1 MKEVIFKKEGS
12 SGQIILNR
20 PDKLNSLNHDMI
32 LSIDKKLREW
42 VDDPE
47 ILTVLMYGSGERGFC
62 AGGDMRVYYDN
73 KERAHEI
80 ARDFFSSEYEMD
92 QLLISYP
99 KPIIAWLDGIV
110 MGGGVGISYGADFR
124 LVTEKTK
131 WSMPEVNIGFYPDVG
146 GSWFLNKIA
155 IEMGRYISLMA
166 SFLNG
171 QDVLW
176 LGLAE
181 MQLDQKAFNKILE
194 EIPKIEGENE
204 EAIKKE
210 ILKIISP
217 YAQETS
223 SSYLEQHKEK
233 IKKYFSG
240 DSLDIILAKLEE
252 GRENDDE
259 WASQTLKEL
268 RKKSLLSQYVIFEQL
283 KRAKNMTLAQCF
295 EMELIMSI
303 NFMDN
308 PDFFE
313 GLRSVLVDKDEPN
326 WTYKN
331 PKDISKE
338 LIDSFFKA

>member
-1 MKEVIFKKEGS
+1 MKEVILKKEGS

-32 LSIDKKLREW
+32 LAIDEKLKEW
-42 VDDPE
+42 AEDSE
-47 ILTVLMYGSGERGFC
+47 ILTVVMYGSGDRGFC

-92 QLLISYP
+92 QLLINYP
-99 KPIIAWLDGIV
+99 KPLIAWLDGIV

-146 GSWFLNKIA
+146 GSWFLNKISR
-155 IEMGRYISLMA
+155 EMGLYISLMA
-166 SFLNG
+166 SFLKAA
-171 QDVLW
+171 DVIW

-181 MQLDQKAFNKILE
+181 MQIDRQAFEGILK
-194 EIPKIEGENE
+194 EISKVQGQSQ
-204 EAIKKE
+204 EAIKE
-210 ILKIISP
+210 EIGQILKTHI
-217 YAQETS
+217 QEPGL
-223 SSYLEQHKEK
+223 SYLEEHEAE

-240 DSLDIILAKLEE
+240 DSMEAILASLEE
-252 GRENDDE
+252 GKNEGHE
-259 WASQTLKEL
+259 WASTTLKEL

-283 KRAKNMTLAQCF
+283 KRAKDMTLAQCF

-331 PKDISKE
+331 PEDISKE
-338 LIDSFFKA
+338 LVASFFEE